1 MTNDINQTVEVYNY
15 GVENWKYLVEW
26 NDSHGVLNM
35 QELQF
40 IKVAIAIEKGKI
52 PSDKQSARIMQVLRH
67 AREEGFPK

>member
-1 MTNDINQTVEVYNY
+1 
-15 GVENWKYLVEW
+15 
-26 NDSHGVLNM
+26 M